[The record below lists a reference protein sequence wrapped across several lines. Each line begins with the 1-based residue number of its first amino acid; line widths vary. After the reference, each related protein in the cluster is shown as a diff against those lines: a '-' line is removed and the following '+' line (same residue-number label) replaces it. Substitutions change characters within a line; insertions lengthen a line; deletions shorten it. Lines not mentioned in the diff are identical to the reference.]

1 MNEGYYMNISKADR
15 KRFLKLIERRYAG
28 TAKDFLDGVFDL
40 SYIKY
45 KIKTPENSSYTRYSF
60 IMIYTKTAKEL
71 SGMIVF
77 KDLKQ
82 CMTSDDIELIYRV
95 LNDYDEDFR
104 YVYTYK
110 AYDMYAVI
118 EKHPMITRLWTD
130 IILGIAHPPRLCL
143 DNPGADCSDE
153 VWRYIE
159 NDPTTLVKFL
169 TIYLE
174 DHDRYS
180 EPIQK
185 RLKYDYDSI
194 LEDSDKLLLEL
205 GEDLL

>member
-15 KRFLKLIERRYAG
+15 KRFLELIESIYAG

-45 KIKTPENSSYTRYSF
+45 KIKTPKNSSYTRYSF

-71 SGMIVF
+71 SDMIVF
-77 KDLKQ
+77 KDFKQ
-82 CMTSDDIELIYRV
+82 CMSADDIELIYRV

-104 YVYTYK
+104 YVYTCK

-130 IILGIAHPPRLCL
+130 IILGIVHPPRLCL

-153 VWRYIE
+153 VWGYIE
-159 NDPTTLVKFL
+159 NDRAKLVKFL
-169 TIYLE
+169 AIYVE
-174 DHDRYS
+174 DPDRYS

-185 RLKYDYDSI
+185 RLKYDYDNM
-194 LEDSDKLLLEL
+194 LEESDKLLLEL

>member
-1 MNEGYYMNISKADR
+1 MNEGYYMNISKTDR

-104 YVYTYK
+104 YVYTCK

-118 EKHPMITRLWTD
+118 EKHPMITRL
-130 IILGIAHPPRLCL
+130 
-143 DNPGADCSDE
+143 
-153 VWRYIE
+153 
-159 NDPTTLVKFL
+159 
-169 TIYLE
+169 
-174 DHDRYS
+174 
-180 EPIQK
+180 
-185 RLKYDYDSI
+185 
-194 LEDSDKLLLEL
+194 
-205 GEDLL
+205 

>member
-1 MNEGYYMNISKADR
+1 MNISKADR

-71 SGMIVF
+71 SGMIAF

-95 LNDYDEDFR
+95 L
-104 YVYTYK
+104 
-110 AYDMYAVI
+110 
-118 EKHPMITRLWTD
+118 
-130 IILGIAHPPRLCL
+130 IIIGT
-143 DNPGADCSDE
+143 
-153 VWRYIE
+153 WRRFI
-159 NDPTTLVKFL
+159 
-169 TIYLE
+169 I
-174 DHDRYS
+174 RR
-180 EPIQK
+180 I
-185 RLKYDYDSI
+185 
-194 LEDSDKLLLEL
+194 
-205 GEDLL
+205 